1 MGKII
6 SEFKEF
12 VMRGNVMDLAVGV
25 IIGGAFGSI
34 VTSLCDDVIMPGISW
49 LIASVSGMDFTNPE
63 TGQLDFNKVT
73 QALNVGPI
81 SLGKF
86 AAAIINFLIMAI
98 IIFAMV
104 KAVNKLMSLPKAL
117 RKGAD
122 EEEAPTTKEC
132 PFCCSEI
139 DIKATRCPHCTS
151 VITEIAEEALKDD
164 KDDKKKD

>member
-1 MGKII
+1 MGKLMA
-6 SEFKEF
+6 EFKEF

-49 LIASVSGMDFTNPE
+49 IIATVTGMDLKDPE
-63 TGQLDFNKVT
+63 TGALDFTKVT
-73 QALNVGPI
+73 GTLNVGPI
-81 SLGKF
+81 DFGKF

-104 KAVNKLMSLPKAL
+104 KAVNKLMSIPKAL
-117 RKGAD
+117 KK
-122 EEEAPTTKEC
+122 EEEEEPTTKEC
-132 PFCCSEI
+132 PFCISEI

-164 KDDKKKD
+164 KEPAKA

>member
-1 MGKII
+1 MGKLI

-49 LIASVSGMDFTNPE
+49 LIATVSGMDFKNPE
-63 TGQLDFNKVT
+63 TGQLDFTKVT

-81 SLGKF
+81 EFGKF

-104 KAVNKLMSLPKAL
+104 KAVNKLTELPKVL
-117 RKGAD
+117 KKG
-122 EEEAPTTKEC
+122 EEEEEEPTTKEC
-132 PFCCSEI
+132 PFCISEI

-151 VITEIAEEALKDD
+151 VLTEIADEALKEEPA
-164 KDDKKKD
+164 KA

>member
-1 MGKII
+1 MGKLM

-34 VTSLCDDVIMPGISW
+34 VTSLCDDVIMPAINYLIGTIAGIKDVEDMTK
-49 LIASVSGMDFTNPE
+49 I
-63 TGQLDFNKVT
+63 
-73 QALNVGPI
+73 LNVGPI
-81 SLGKF
+81 AFGKF

-104 KAVNKLMSLPKAL
+104 KAVNKLSTVAKKPV
-117 RKGAD
+117 
-122 EEEAPTTKEC
+122 EEAPTTKEC

-139 DIKATRCPHCTS
+139 SIKATRCPQCTA
-151 VITEIAEEALKDD
+151 ILEEAAKAVSG
-164 KDDKKKD
+164 KK

>member
-98 IIFAMV
+98 IMEIIIETAEMYLTV
-104 KAVNKLMSLPKAL
+104 KA
-117 RKGAD
+117 D
-122 EEEAPTTKEC
+122 EAVYTPV
-132 PFCCSEI
+132 
-139 DIKATRCPHCTS
+139 RHHR
-151 VITEIAEEALKDD
+151 
-164 KDDKKKD
+164 

>member
-1 MGKII
+1 MGKLI

-49 LIASVSGMDFTNPE
+49 LIATVTGMDFKNPE
-63 TGQLDFNKVT
+63 TGQLDFTKVT
-73 QALNVGPI
+73 QTLNVGPI
-81 SLGKF
+81 DFGKF

-104 KAVNKLMSLPKAL
+104 KAVNKLMTIPKVL
-117 RKGAD
+117 KKD
-122 EEEAPTTKEC
+122 QEEEEPTTKNC

-151 VITEIAEEALKDD
+151 VLSDIAEEALKEEPA
-164 KDDKKKD
+164 KA